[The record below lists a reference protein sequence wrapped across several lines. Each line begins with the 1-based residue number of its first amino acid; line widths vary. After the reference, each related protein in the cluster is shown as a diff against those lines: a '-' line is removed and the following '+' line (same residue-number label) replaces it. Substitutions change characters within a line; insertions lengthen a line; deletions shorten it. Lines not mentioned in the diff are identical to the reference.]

1 MTAATPPPL
10 APDLTEGLKRLKMA
24 AMRRLAPELLVT
36 AKTQRWKPEE
46 FLRTLVEAEITARD
60 ESNAR
65 TRLKQAAFPVVKT
78 LADFDVPAS
87 SVPAGTFDYLASL
100 EWIRAAE
107 NLCLIGPAGTG
118 KSHILVALGHAAVE
132 HGHRV
137 RYFTAAEL
145 VETLYRGLADNS
157 VGRVIDT
164 MLRNDLILVDEL
176 GFAPLDDTGAQLLFR
191 FVAAAY
197 ERRSLGIGSHWPF
210 ESWGRF
216 LPEHTTAVSMLDRL
230 LHHCHTV
237 VTDGDSYR
245 MKQAE
250 PEEVAP
256 SRPARKSDRG
266 VGTFAGHQRGPRT
279 GR

>member
-1 MTAATPPPL
+1 MTAAAPPPL

-36 AKTQRWKPEE
+36 AKTQRWTPEE

-65 TRLKQAAFPVVKT
+65 TRLRQAAFPVTKT
-78 LADFDVPAS
+78 LTEFDVAGSSIPPA
-87 SVPAGTFDYLASL
+87 TFDYLASL
-100 EWIRAAE
+100 EWVRAAE
-107 NLCLIGPAGTG
+107 NVCMIGPAGTG
-118 KSHILVALGHAAVE
+118 KSHMLVALGIAAVE
-132 HGHRV
+132 AGHRA
-137 RYFTAAEL
+137 RYFTAADL

-157 VGRVIDT
+157 VGKVIDT
-164 MLRNDLILVDEL
+164 LLRNDVVIVDEL

-237 VTDGDSYR
+237 ITDGDSYR
-245 MKQAE
+245 MKQA
-250 PEEVAP
+250 
-256 SRPARKSDRG
+256 RG
-266 VGTFAGHQRGPRT
+266 RGGANIKT
-279 GR
+279 N